1 MKKVVL
7 ALFTVVILGSLN
19 FSCNLIDS
27 KDESMSSADSLAA
40 VENAPKIE
48 FDHESFDFGTLK
60 EGDIKEH
67 EFAFKNTGKSPLQIT
82 NVQVQCGCTVASKP
96 EAPVG
101 VGQTDKIVV
110 RFNSLGK
117 VGVNKKFVTIYS
129 NAVPQQTVLSFTAEV
144 LAKETKDSSQVLID
158 KVKKVMK

>member
-1 MKKVVL
+1 MKKVFL
-7 ALFTVVILGSLN
+7 ALSTVVILGGLN

-27 KDESMSSADSLAA
+27 KSGDMSSADSLAA

-67 EFAFKNTGKSPLQIT
+67 EFAFKNTGKSPLQIL

-96 EAPVG
+96 ETPVG
-101 VGQTDKIVV
+101 VGQKDKIVV

-117 VGVNKKFVTIYS
+117 VGINKKFVTVFS
-129 NAVPQQTVLSFTAEV
+129 NAAPPQTVLSFTAEV
-144 LAKETKDSSQVLID
+144 LAKQTPDSAQALLD
-158 KVKKVMK
+158 KVKKVLK

>member
-1 MKKVVL
+1 MRKVFL
-7 ALFTVVILGSLN
+7 ALVTVVILGGLN

-27 KDESMSSADSLAA
+27 KGGSMSSEDSLAA
-40 VENAPKIE
+40 VANAPKIE

-67 EFAFKNTGKSPLQIT
+67 EFTFKNIGKSPLQIL

-96 EAPVG
+96 ETPVG
-101 VGQTDKIVV
+101 VGQKDKIVV

-117 VGVNKKFVTIYS
+117 VGINKKFVTVFS
-129 NAVPQQTVLSFTAEV
+129 NAAPPQTVLSFTAEV
-144 LAKETKDSSQVLID
+144 LSSQKSDSAQALLD

>member
-1 MKKVVL
+1 MKKVFLGLITAVTL
-7 ALFTVVILGSLN
+7 ASLN
-19 FSCNLIDS
+19 FSCNLVDS
-27 KDESMSSADSLAA
+27 KGESMSSEDSLAA
-40 VENAPKIE
+40 VQNAPKIE
-48 FDHESFDFGTLK
+48 FDHESFDFGTMK

-101 VGQTDKIVV
+101 VGQKDKIVV

-129 NAVPQQTVLSFTAEV
+129 NAVPPQTVLSFTAEV
-144 LAKETKDSSQVLID
+144 LGGQKSDSAQALLN
-158 KVKKVMK
+158 KVKKILK

>member
-1 MKKVVL
+1 MKKVLL
-7 ALFTVVILGSLN
+7 ALFTTVILGSLN

-27 KDESMSSADSLAA
+27 KGNMSSADSLAIA
-40 VENAPKIE
+40 ENAPKIE
-48 FDHESFDFGTLK
+48 FDHESFDFGTLT

-67 EFAFKNTGKSPLQIT
+67 EFVFKNVGKSPLQIL

-96 EAPVG
+96 ETPVG
-101 VGQTDKIVV
+101 IGQKDKIVV

-129 NAVPQQTVLSFTAEV
+129 NAVPPQTVLSFTAEV
-144 LAKETKDSSQVLID
+144 LAKQTADSAQAILD
-158 KVKKVMK
+158 KAKKVLK

>member
-1 MKKVVL
+1 MKKLLLV
-7 ALFTVVILGSLN
+7 LFTIITLGGLN

-27 KDESMSSADSLAA
+27 KGNMSSADSLAA
-40 VENAPKIE
+40 IENAPKIE

-60 EGDIKEH
+60 EGDIVEH
-67 EFAFKNTGKSPLQIT
+67 KFVFKNVGKSPLQIL

-96 EAPVG
+96 ETPVG
-101 VGQTDKIVV
+101 IGQKDMIVV

-129 NAVPQQTVLSFTAEV
+129 NANPPQTVLSFTAEV
-144 LAKETKDSSQVLID
+144 LAKQMPDSSQAMLD
-158 KVKKVMK
+158 KMKKIVK

>member
-1 MKKVVL
+1 MKKIL
-7 ALFTVVILGSLN
+7 LGLFTVVTLGGLN
-19 FSCNLIDS
+19 FSCNLVDS
-27 KDESMSSADSLAA
+27 KSNMSSADSLAV

-48 FDHESFDFGTLK
+48 FAQESFDFGTLK

-67 EFAFKNTGKSPLQIT
+67 EFVFTNTGKRPLQILR
-82 NVQVQCGCTVASKP
+82 VEVQCGCTVASKP
-96 EAPVG
+96 ETPVG
-101 VGQTDKIVV
+101 VGQKDKIVV

-129 NAVPQQTVLSFTAEV
+129 NAVPPQTVLSFTAEV
-144 LAKETKDSSQVLID
+144 LSKQASDSAQALLD